1 MKTTK
6 KINDYF
12 PSEIYKRVL
21 YYFFAFP
28 EQAIGL
34 NDLSNAISVSKTAT
48 KEIVLQLEKEGFLK
62 KEIIGRAWR
71 ILSNQDHHYLISR
84 KVPIHL
90 QIIYESGIID
100 IIRQQIPSA
109 RAIILFGSYRWGSD
123 NEKSDIDI
131 AVEIIGDK
139 EPKII
144 SFKTLEYLG
153 YRKNVPVNLYIF
165 SRNKIDLNL
174 FNNIANGIVI
184 YGFLE
189 VRPWEKN
196 ILIQKMH

>member
-189 VRPWEKN
+189 VRP
-196 ILIQKMH
+196 

>member
-71 ILSNQDHHYLISR
+71 ILSNQDHHYFISR

-189 VRPWEKN
+189 VRP
-196 ILIQKMH
+196 

>member
-34 NDLSNAISVSKTAT
+34 NDLSNAISASKTTT

-189 VRPWEKN
+189 VRP
-196 ILIQKMH
+196 